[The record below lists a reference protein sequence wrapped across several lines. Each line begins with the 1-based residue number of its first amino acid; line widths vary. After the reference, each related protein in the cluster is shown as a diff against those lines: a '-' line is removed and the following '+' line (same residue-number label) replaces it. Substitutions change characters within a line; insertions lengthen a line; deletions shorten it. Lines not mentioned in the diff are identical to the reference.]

1 MTVGA
6 STFPVKMVEDLKAR
20 IKELE
25 EENRKL
31 SIRLEN
37 CGYADLRPKFDSYG
51 QFDGYYP

>member
-25 EENRKL
+25 DRIETLERENNKL
-31 SIRLEN
+31 EQ
-37 CGYADLRPKFDSYG
+37 DLDNI
-51 QFDGYYP
+51 YYERSRDT